1 MNKLDNILK
10 LGYQFKL
17 SKNDSQMVTG
27 SIVKLLTGEEVVL
40 SRDDMQGVYHSSIID
55 ANLSDCNTLLVSYY
69 RENGI
74 YEAVIKK
81 NTDNRT
87 MILADGNSFY
97 EAMNKLTNYLLWF
110 YSDYEKIYSLIDSK
124 LNNGYNMIL
133 TGDTK
138 GFVKKKVRNKPFV
151 KLEDSSFFS
160 MFENIDYELNN
171 EETLSLE
178 VSKKDKEYSIKLY
191 DLDQPA
197 PNSTIKSDDL
207 LGGLAIVNRNIRK
220 EKGKV
225 LCKKRY

>member
-81 NTDNRT
+81 NTDNKT
-87 MILADGNSFY
+87 MILADGSSCY

-151 KLEDSSFFS
+151 KLEDPSFFS

>member
-27 SIVKLLTGEEVVL
+27 SIVKLLTGEEVLL

-81 NTDNRT
+81 NTDNKT
-87 MILADGNSFY
+87 MILADGSSCY

-151 KLEDSSFFS
+151 KLEDLSFFS

>member
-10 LGYQFKL
+10 QGYQFKL
-17 SKNDSQMVTG
+17 RKNDSQMVTG

-55 ANLSDCNTLLVSYY
+55 ANLSDFNTLLVSYY

-81 NTDNRT
+81 NTDNKT
-87 MILADGNSFY
+87 MILADGSSCY

-110 YSDYEKIYSLIDSK
+110 YSDYEKICSLIDSK
-124 LNNGYNMIL
+124 LSNGYNMVL
-133 TGDTK
+133 TGDAK
-138 GFVKKKVRNKPFV
+138 GFVKKRVKNKPFV
-151 KLEDSSFFS
+151 KLEDTSFFS

-171 EETLSLE
+171 DETLSLE
-178 VSKKDKEYSIKLY
+178 VSKEAKNYSIKLY
-191 DLDQPA
+191 DLNQIT

>member
-1 MNKLDNILK
+1 MSKLDNILK
-10 LGYQFKL
+10 QGYQFKL
-17 SKNDSQMVTG
+17 GKNDSQMVTG
-27 SIVKLLTGEEVVL
+27 SIVKLLTDEEVVL

-124 LNNGYNMIL
+124 LSNGYNMVL
-133 TGDTK
+133 TGDVK
-138 GFVKKKVRNKPFV
+138 GFVKKRVKNKPFL
-151 KLEDSSFFS
+151 KLEDTPFFS

-171 EETLSLE
+171 DETLSLE
-178 VSKKDKEYSIKLY
+178 VSKEAKNYSIKLY
-191 DLDQPA
+191 DLNQIT

>member
-81 NTDNRT
+81 NTDNKT
-87 MILADGNSFY
+87 MILADGSSCY

-124 LNNGYNMIL
+124 LNNGYNMVL
-133 TGDTK
+133 TGDAK
-138 GFVKKKVRNKPFV
+138 GFVKKRVKNKPFV
-151 KLEDSSFFS
+151 KLEDTSFFS

-171 EETLSLE
+171 DETLSLE
-178 VSKKDKEYSIKLY
+178 VSKEAKNYSIKLY
-191 DLDQPA
+191 DLNQIT